1 MPSDGPCGA
10 DDVEEKRRMIVRKN
24 LVIGLVVVV
33 GIICFG
39 KINACAQEQTAQSV
53 PAVSDQDIQLLRKDL
68 RSMKK
73 QLVAANMQL
82 TDTEA
87 LKFWPLYDRY
97 TQETIRINDARIAL
111 IKEYVTSYGKMTD
124 AQAQSFTRRLIDVD
138 DAVLRLRSKYVPL
151 VQGVLPSSKTALFFQ
166 LDRRIGLLIDLQPAS
181 EIPMAQ
187 P

>member
-1 MPSDGPCGA
+1 M
-10 DDVEEKRRMIVRKN
+10 VRKT
-24 LVIGLVVVV
+24 LVIGLIVVV
-33 GIICFG
+33 GLSLA
-39 KINACAQEQTAQSV
+39 KSDAYAQEQTSQSV
-53 PAVSDQDIQLLRKDL
+53 PAVSDQDIQLLRRDL

-73 QLVAANMQL
+73 QLVAANMQF
-82 TDTEA
+82 TDAEA
-87 LKFWPLYDRY
+87 QKFWPVYDRY

-124 AQAQSFTRRLIDVD
+124 AEAQSFTRRLIDVD

-166 LDRRIGLLIDLQPAS
+166 LDRRIGLLIDLQLAS
-181 EIPMAQ
+181 EIPMVQ

>member
-1 MPSDGPCGA
+1 MLSDGPSGA
-10 DDVEEKRRMIVRKN
+10 VDGEEKGRMMMRKA
-24 LVIGLVVVV
+24 LLMGLIVVV
-33 GIICFG
+33 GAIFLLISTPY
-39 KINACAQEQTAQSV
+39 AQELTSQSV
-53 PAVSDQDIQLLRKDL
+53 PAVSDQDIQLLRRDL

-82 TDTEA
+82 TDAESQ
-87 LKFWPLYDRY
+87 KFWPVYDRY
-97 TQETIRINDARIAL
+97 TQETIRINDARNAL
-111 IKEYVTSYGKMTD
+111 IKEYVTSYSKMTD

-166 LDRRIGLLIDLQPAS
+166 LDRRIGLLIDLQLAS
-181 EIPMAQ
+181 EIPMVQ